1 MGRSHRPS
9 DPIGIF
15 LARLEPD
22 IVGHA
27 RLRRRLVEEM
37 RGHLEDSTQRHLEQ
51 GLRINEAQRMAISD
65 FGPPE
70 VVVGVWAESKGVGV
84 PTTFTRFAG
93 LAGII
98 GAAGLGITLFYEN
111 FSVSFSQGAFAEMAL
126 AFMALLTFSLV
137 ALYMRVRGKLLPYG
151 RIGSRLMIAGFI
163 LTVISNWLW
172 FAPAAFGGP
181 IAMMVGLGLYLF
193 GAMRSGVVPRGP
205 IAIWIGGLVAAFSL
219 GSLDLFFQIDAGPL
233 APLVA
238 TTGFVVGWIWLGA
251 HLWSEQPDVS
261 DPQATL
267 VA

>member
-1 MGRSHRPS
+1 MGRRHKPS

-51 GLRINEAQRMAISD
+51 GLRIDEAQRLAIND

-70 VVVGVWAESKGVGV
+70 VVVGVWAQSKGVGV

-98 GAAGLGITLFYEN
+98 GAAGLGITLFYADISE
-111 FSVSFSQGAFAEMAL
+111 SFNHGVFAELAL
-126 AFMALLTFSLV
+126 SFMALLTVSFV

-151 RIGSRLMIAGFI
+151 RIGSRLMIAGFA
-163 LTVISNWLW
+163 LTVIGNWFW
-172 FAPAAFGGP
+172 VTAIGGL
-181 IAMMVGLGLYLF
+181 IVMMVGLGLYLL
-193 GAMRSGVVPRGP
+193 GAMRSGVVPRPP
-205 IAIWIGGLVAAFSL
+205 IAIWIGGLLAAFSL
-219 GSLDLFFQIDAGPL
+219 GSLDLFFQVDAGPL
-233 APLVA
+233 APLIA
-238 TTGFVVGWIWLGA
+238 TTGLVVGWVWLGA
-251 HLWSEQPDVS
+251 HLWSEQPNVI
-261 DPQATL
+261 DPQATP
-267 VA
+267 VV